1 MSKRNVE
8 LLRRWFE
15 AFNTR
20 DIEAAVAVCDPSGVF
35 TSTFAVGG
43 AAVYHAH
50 DRMRRYFGD
59 LAEAWGDEIRLEPE
73 AYFDLDEHTLAFSLS
88 RGRGRHS
95 GAEVAMQ
102 VASVARWRDGRMVY
116 LKGYARREEALS
128 DLGFSQ
134 DELEPIAP

>member
-1 MSKRNVE
+1 MSRRTVE

-15 AFNTR
+15 AFNAR
-20 DIEAAVAVCDPSGVF
+20 DIEAAIAVCDPSGEF

-43 AAVYHAH
+43 AAVYHGH
-50 DRMRRYFGD
+50 DGMRKYFGD
-59 LAEAWGDEIRLEPE
+59 LAEVWGDEIRLEPE
-73 AYFDLDEHTLAFSLS
+73 AYFDLDEHTLAFSVS

-95 GAEVAMQ
+95 GAEVAMP

-116 LKGYARREEALS
+116 LKGYADREDALR
-128 DLGFSQ
+128 DLGVSE